1 MKLHSDSFPDNGV
14 IPAEFAFAQIDEKS
28 RVRFA
33 ENKNPHLAWSEVPEG
48 TQSFVLLCI
57 DDSAPT
63 DPTDVNQ
70 VDREVPADL
79 PRADFVHWILINIP
93 AHMREITAGQ
103 FSHAVT
109 PRGKAG
115 PVVPVKD
122 LSETPLRHGIN
133 DYTHWFAND
142 HDMAGD
148 YYGYDGPC
156 PPWNDSIVHKYTF
169 TLYALD
175 TAELTM
181 PLASKLNISAVERR
195 MEGHVLDS
203 ASWSGVYTLTPR
215 LASALMIDGG
225 TGGIGGAAGAAG
237 TSGTASASAE

>member
-1 MKLHSDSFPDNGV
+1 MKLHSDSFPDHGV
-14 IPAEFAFAQIDEKS
+14 IPAEFAFAQIDPKV

-33 ENKNPHLAWSEVPEG
+33 DNKNPHLAWSEVPEG
-48 TQSFVLLCI
+48 TQSFVIVCI

-79 PRADFVHWILINIP
+79 PRDHFVHWILINLP
-93 AHMREITAGQ
+93 AAVREVSAGQ
-103 FSHAVT
+103 FSHAVV

-115 PVVPVKD
+115 PTVAVKEYKD
-122 LSETPLRHGIN
+122 SAVLQGIN

-156 PPWNDSIVHKYTF
+156 PPWNDSIVHNYTF
-169 TLYALD
+169 TVYALD
-175 TAELTM
+175 VPELSM

-215 LASALMIDGG
+215 LASALAIDAG
-225 TGGIGGAAGAAG
+225 TGGIGDGAV
-237 TSGTASASAE
+237 SAES

>member
-14 IPAEFAFAQIDEKS
+14 IPAEFAFAQIDQKV

-33 ENKNPHLAWSEVPEG
+33 DSKNPHMAWVEVPEG
-48 TQSFVLLCI
+48 TQSFVILCV
-57 DDSAPT
+57 DDCAPT

-79 PRADFVHWILINIP
+79 PRDDFYHWILINIP
-93 AHMREITAGQ
+93 ASMREIAAGQ
-103 FSHAVT
+103 FSNQVT

-115 PVVPVKD
+115 PIVPIKEF
-122 LSETPLRHGIN
+122 SETLMRHGIN

-142 HDMAGD
+142 YDMAGD

-175 TAELTM
+175 IPELSM
-181 PLASKLNISAVERR
+181 PLASKLNISAVQRR
-195 MEGHVLDS
+195 MEGHILDQ

-215 LASALMIDGG
+215 LASALSIDSG
-225 TGGIGGAAGAAG
+225 TGGIGDGTGDAAAN
-237 TSGTASASAE
+237 SAEPS